1 MQICP
6 NSPSAYAL
14 TQAELCRH
22 LSVER
27 SSIKQIVR
35 RKQLINF
42 AGLYPWHQIWRAVH
56 GIEGTLLSTHLDKL
70 RLQHRNSSILAEIE
84 DLETALK
91 TPLIDF
97 AAMAS
102 LLGVKPN
109 TLSRRLAD
117 GRETLPFPSV
127 NLGPRKRMF
136 RPLEVLMWREEGLL
150 LDLPKARDT
159 DASPKDQIAKEE
171 SSSGLEKAVFGAF
184 SQKKE
189 ACVD

>member
-1 MQICP
+1 MQICT

-27 SSIKQIVR
+27 SSIKQIAR
-35 RKQLINF
+35 RKQLVNV
-42 AGLYPWHQIWRAVH
+42 AGLYPWHQVWRAVH
-56 GIEGTLLSTHLDKL
+56 GIEGTLLFAHLCEL
-70 RLQHRNSSILAEIE
+70 RLRHKNSSILAGIE

-97 AAMAS
+97 AAMAG

-109 TLSRRLAD
+109 TLSRRIAD
-117 GRETLPFPSV
+117 GRETLPFPTV

-136 RPLEVLMWREEGLL
+136 RPLEVLLWREEGML

-159 DASPKDQIAKEE
+159 DASPKDQNAKKEGG
-171 SSSGLEKAVFGAF
+171 SGLEKAIFGAF

-189 ACVD
+189 AFVD

>member
-1 MQICP
+1 MV
-6 NSPSAYAL
+6 N
-14 TQAELCRH
+14 
-22 LSVER
+22 V
-27 SSIKQIVR
+27 
-35 RKQLINF
+35 
-42 AGLYPWHQIWRAVH
+42 AGLYPWHQIWRALH
-56 GIEGTLLSTHLDKL
+56 GIEGTLLSTHLDEL
-70 RLQHRNSSILAEIE
+70 RLQHRNSIILAETKN
-84 DLETALK
+84 LETALK

-97 AAMAS
+97 SGMAG

-109 TLSRRLAD
+109 TLSRRIAD

-136 RPLEVLMWREEGLL
+136 RPLEVLVWREEGLL

-159 DASPKDQIAKEE
+159 DASPKGQNSKEE
-171 SSSGLEKAVFGAF
+171 GSFGLEKAVFGAF